1 MTNILK
7 AIINIVE
14 QPIHKIEEF
23 YVTKNRAT
31 SMGKAL
37 EEYIKDMF
45 AGTKDEIDEQ
55 ARLEKFNEVF
65 SYTGN
70 ANNPPDIM
78 IRGGN
83 SADAIEVKKIEGI
96 YNNIALNSSF
106 PKSKLYSSSTMISK
120 SCRECEDWTERDIL
134 YCIGVVNGDSVK
146 RITIVYGSDYAASSN
161 IYENI
166 KVKIK
171 EGIDSI
177 PDVEFT
183 ETNELGKV
191 NKVDP
196 LGITSLRVRG
206 MWDIENPLRVF
217 NYVYTPNLDRD
228 FELMV
233 IINNNKYNSF
243 SETDRD
249 KLDTMSQSIENFL
262 IKDVKIKDPD
272 NPVNLREA
280 KLITYSKGG
289 NQNEIN

>member
-14 QPIHKIEEF
+14 DPIHKIEEF
-23 YVTKNRAT
+23 YATRNRAT

-45 AGTKDEIDEQ
+45 AGTKDEINEQ
-55 ARLEKFNEVF
+55 TRLEKFNKIF

-78 IRGGN
+78 IKGGN
-83 SADAIEVKKIEGI
+83 SADAIEVKKIEGN

-106 PKSKLYSSSTMISK
+106 PKSKLYSNSSMISQY
-120 SCRECEDWTERDIL
+120 CRECEPWVERDIL
-134 YCIGVVNGDSVK
+134 YCVGVVNGDTVK
-146 RITIVYGSDYAASSN
+146 RITIVYGSDYAASSS
-161 IYENI
+161 IYMKI
-166 KVKIK
+166 KEKIK
-171 EGIDSI
+171 EGIGSI
-177 PDVEFT
+177 PDVEFA

-217 NYVYTPNLDRD
+217 NYVYTPNLDAD

-233 IINNNKYNSF
+233 IINNDKYNSF
-243 SETDRD
+243 SESDRSE
-249 KLDTMSQSIENFL
+249 LETMSKNKEKFL
-262 IKDVKIKDPD
+262 IKDIKIKDPN
-272 NPVNLREA
+272 NPVVLKDA
-280 KLITYSKGG
+280 KLITYSRGD